1 MDGRVMRAE
10 ESGPFKASGL
20 NNNGRLDF
28 FVLDVDY
35 AFWVPLH
42 THAVQEDTFFVVDG
56 VLTLQLDDDVLELV
70 PGDFA
75 TAPPG
80 VAHSFTNARVDQ
92 PPVRLVNLMTPG
104 LGFDRYL
111 EQVMAGAD
119 EATANRLN
127 QEYGVQMIGPPL
139 AVTLGLSAN

>member
-1 MDGRVMRAE
+1 MDNLVMRAE
-10 ESGPFKASGL
+10 QTGPFKASGV
-20 NNNGRLDF
+20 NNDGRLDF

-42 THAVQEDTFFVVDG
+42 THRVQEDSFFVVDG
-56 VLTLQLDDDVLELV
+56 VLTMQLDDDVIELTA
-70 PGDFA
+70 GDFA

-80 VAHSFTNARVDQ
+80 VAHSFTNARSDQ

-119 EATANRLN
+119 EATTNRLN
-127 QEYGVQMIGPPL
+127 DEHGVQMQGPPL
-139 AVTLGLSAN
+139 AVRLGIAD